1 MKWDK
6 LAVVNEVVE
15 LMSFEWRLISTSY
28 ISTSAGRTKQLTL
41 ISAVIEFDRWMFNN
55 RKELKKRSKRK
66 PGDRKL

>member
-28 ISTSAGRTKQLTL
+28 ISTSAGRTKLTP

-55 RKELKKRSKRK
+55 RKELKKRSERK